1 MFEKQVFA
9 NRLTQ
14 LLKQQNI
21 KPSQLAKIAGITKQS
36 IHTLQIGKT
45 TPKLETL
52 YVIAD
57 YLNVSIDYL
66 VGRTDNP
73 ELNK

>member
-1 MFEKQVFA
+1 MFEKQIFA
-9 NRLTQ
+9 DRLTK
-14 LLKQQNI
+14 LLEKQNI

-45 TPKLETL
+45 TPKLETICI
-52 YVIAD
+52 IAE
-57 YLNVSIDYL
+57 YLHVSIDYL
-66 VGRTDNP
+66 VGRTNNP